1 MKMVFVSP
9 ILLLSLG
16 WQNQQSVLF
25 LKIERQSR
33 KRMLQEEWQLLLNKD
48 HRRLKKKLRTC
59 AQSTVVKVEIS
70 NHLGSRNGLIHFTL
84 IPMGKIVSFYEHFG
98 LRTTFRNELSSWTE
112 VWLYMKFEGV
122 KLVFHW
128 VKVSQSIRSLGFRD
142 IPKVK
147 RLNPCFWVGQSY
159 YNIIITCV

>member
-84 IPMGKIVSFYEHFG
+84 ISMGKIVSVYEHFG
-98 LRTTFRNELSSWTE
+98 LRTTFRNELSSWSE
-112 VWLYMKFEGV
+112 VWLLFVLCVILEQHFAVDYYK
-122 KLVFHW
+122 HACNW
-128 VKVSQSIRSLGFRD
+128 SQWKHVEVIVTHISLCCG
-142 IPKVK
+142 I
-147 RLNPCFWVGQSY
+147 LSY
-159 YNIIITCV
+159 LCVVL